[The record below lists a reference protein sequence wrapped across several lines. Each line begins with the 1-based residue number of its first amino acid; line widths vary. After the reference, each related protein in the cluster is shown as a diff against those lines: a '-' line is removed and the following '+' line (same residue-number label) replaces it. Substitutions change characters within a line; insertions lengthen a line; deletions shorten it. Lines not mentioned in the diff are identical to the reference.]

1 MGHRT
6 YLIKAS
12 KAKSEELFE
21 ANNSIP
27 FFWLTLID
35 INTVEKSEPE
45 MIKLYHLNEEQSGE
59 YLAQD
64 ISPAA
69 LKISKTGFLANAV
82 DGAKFINKHFPQ
94 ETGLYNDFV
103 KYLDLTFDNSDTLEL
118 SLLEIANFNDVYLLL
133 KSLKDEINA
142 IKTDHINGIAYHIDG
157 NIFSHLTGYDR
168 FLSNKFK
175 DHSTGYQTACENED
189 IARKKSFEAAKQTDK
204 KEKRSKTYSGF
215 MMLFIGLIFMCGIV
229 FVMTKEGLVLET
241 ISGFFF
247 SLAIIVA
254 GYFKIK
260 Q

>member
-6 YLIKAS
+6 YLIKTS
-12 KAKSEELFE
+12 KEQPQELFE

-64 ISPAA
+64 ISPAT
-69 LKISKTGFLANAV
+69 LKISKTGFLTNAA

-94 ETGLYNDFV
+94 ETGLYSDFV

-118 SLLEIANFNDVYLLL
+118 SLLEIANFNDVYLLI

-142 IKTDHINGIAYHIDG
+142 IKSDQFNGIAYYIDG
-157 NIFSHLTGYDR
+157 NFFSNLTGSDR
-168 FLSNKFK
+168 FLSDKFK
-175 DHSTGYQTACENED
+175 DHSAGYRTAYENED
-189 IARKKSFEAAKQTDK
+189 IARKKHIEAVKQTTS
-204 KEKRSKTYSGF
+204 KEKRAKNYSGF
-215 MMLFIGLIFMCGIV
+215 MMLFIGLVFICGSVYGII
-229 FVMTKEGLVLET
+229 KEGFAMET
-241 ISGFFF
+241 IAGCLF
-247 SLAIIVA
+247 SLAIIVV

-260 Q
+260 P